1 MERSCTQQEKRRAR
15 LAKTEKESLEPMRTM
30 PKVFLLVGSALLAIS
45 IPAGRTHAQDQQI
58 SRQPG
63 AVYDFDKKGE
73 KPAPAPKHDI
83 SGVWE
88 PAANPSAGI
97 QANGAGEMPS
107 DGKPEHELPFTPLGR
122 QTFMAHK
129 PTFGVT
135 QVPSALTNDPMPG
148 CNPQGFP
155 RVVLH
160 NFRTSR
166 ILQTPENV
174 VILYEFN
181 KKWRVIWTDG
191 RQLPK
196 DPENP
201 GWALPNTDPA
211 ESRWWGYSVGKWM
224 DDSTLVAESNG
235 FDDRTWL
242 DNAGRPHSDAL
253 HVIEQYRRADR
264 EHLDM
269 TITVDDPKMYT
280 KPWVAVKLR
289 LRLQSPHF
297 DIRELECA
305 PIETEEYNR
314 EFGDA
319 ASGVD
324 EKK

>member
-1 MERSCTQQEKRRAR
+1 MPAR
-15 LAKTEKESLEPMRTM
+15 LVASVIGL
-30 PKVFLLVGSALLAIS
+30 SAVLAAVVVVS
-45 IPAGRTHAQDQQI
+45 IRAQTRDVA
-58 SRQPG
+58 RQPG

-73 KPAPAPKHDI
+73 KPAPAPKRDL

-88 PAANPSAGI
+88 PAAGASGGV
-97 QANGAGEMPS
+97 QATGAGLMPS
-107 DGKPEHELPFTPLGR
+107 DGKPEHELPFTALGR
-122 QTFMAHK
+122 ETFMAHK

-155 RVVLH
+155 RIVLH

-166 ILQTPENV
+166 IIQTPENV

-196 DPENP
+196 NTEEPTWGDP
-201 GWALPNTDPA
+201 DPP

-224 DDSTLVAESNG
+224 DDYTFVAESNG

-253 HVIEQYRRADR
+253 HVIEQYRRTDQS
-264 EHLDM
+264 HLEM
-269 TITVDDPKMYT
+269 TITIDDPKMYT
-280 KPWVAVKLR
+280 KPWVAEKLS
-289 LRLQSPHF
+289 LRRQAASF
-297 DIRELECA
+297 DIREMECA
-305 PIETEEYNR
+305 PIETEEYNK
-314 EFGDA
+314 EFADPA
-319 ASGVD
+319 AGVD
-324 EKK
+324 SGK